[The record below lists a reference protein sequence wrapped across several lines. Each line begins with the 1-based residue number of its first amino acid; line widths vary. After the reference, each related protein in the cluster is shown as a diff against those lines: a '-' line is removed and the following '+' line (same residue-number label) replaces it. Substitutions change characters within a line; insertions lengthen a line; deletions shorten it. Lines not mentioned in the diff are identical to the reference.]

1 MCLRGFSAV
10 AVAAVTVALSSV
22 GAASA
27 DAPAA
32 VPGEPSCYGHEHAQ
46 IAQDWKLFP
55 SEPSGFGRLTR
66 FYGGSPQEGNAEV
79 RGDCAGAP

>member
-1 MCLRGFSAV
+1 MRFRSFNAV
-10 AVAAVTVALSSV
+10 AFAAVTVALSAV

-27 DAPAA
+27 DAPSA
-32 VPGEPSCYGHEHAQ
+32 VPGQPSCYGHEHAQ
-46 IAQDWKLFP
+46 IAQDWKNIP
-55 SEPSGFGRLTR
+55 GEPSGFGRLTR